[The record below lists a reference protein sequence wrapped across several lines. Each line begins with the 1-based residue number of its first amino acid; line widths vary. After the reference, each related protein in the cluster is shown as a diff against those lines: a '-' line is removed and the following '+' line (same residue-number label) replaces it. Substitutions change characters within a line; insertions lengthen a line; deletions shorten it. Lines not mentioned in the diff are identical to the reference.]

1 MTGWQYYWN
10 PWFRERHVYFAA
22 FEPGRCRDLL
32 KENTTIWLGARVG
45 RRILTGDDVWLYRVS
60 LGTNASKPYARI
72 RCRPAPGGSSVEVTI
87 GLRPAGRIG
96 FAVWFGFIG
105 LFTLSSFTNIV
116 SSSWWEALIG
126 LLLGAAFLGS
136 GSLLFAFGRLL
147 ARRDPGF
154 LLGHIR
160 GRLAITDQPGAE
172 V

>member
-1 MTGWQYYWN
+1 
-10 PWFRERHVYFAA
+10 
-22 FEPGRCRDLL
+22 
-32 KENTTIWLGARVG
+32 VG

-126 LLLGAAFLGS
+126 LLVGPH
-136 GSLLFAFGRLL
+136 SLVQ
-147 ARRDPGF
+147 ARCCSHSVDCW
-154 LLGHIR
+154 
-160 GRLAITDQPGAE
+160 PGATRGSCSAT
-172 V
+172 